1 MRHISDSILGIGHF
15 RWAGLCWSGSWILW
29 TFAQPDSL
37 FAYNFCWS
45 GLLRPCHIWHKLY
58 WYMLY
63 WSWLRLLT
71 SLVIATLVP
80 TMSIA
85 CIPVTSSHLVPRQ
98 MHNVS
103 NADLI
108 YYLRCISGHHQMRR
122 VVYYGARNLMGE
134 TLMICGS
141 NFHCLHTKHYTA
153 WICLH

>member
-1 MRHISDSILGIGHF
+1 
-15 RWAGLCWSGSWILW
+15 
-29 TFAQPDSL
+29 
-37 FAYNFCWS
+37 
-45 GLLRPCHIWHKLY
+45 
-58 WYMLY
+58 MLY

-134 TLMICGS
+134 TLMIRGS
-141 NFHCLHTKHYTA
+141 TFHCLHTKHYTL

>member
-1 MRHISDSILGIGHF
+1 MTQIILLLICCIGH
-15 RWAGLCWSGSWILW
+15 GLDC
-29 TFAQPDSL
+29 
-37 FAYNFCWS
+37 C
-45 GLLRPCHIWHKLY
+45 
-58 WYMLY
+58 
-63 WSWLRLLT
+63 
-71 SLVIATLVP
+71 LVIATLVP

-85 CIPVTSSHLVPRQ
+85 CIPVTSSHLIPRQ

-134 TLMICGS
+134 TLMIRGS
-141 NFHCLHTKHYTA
+141 TFHCVHTEHYTA